1 MRTASH
7 GTDVNELLQDARQ
20 TQIPDATTAV
30 SPNRAPSSLGDTAS
44 LASFDHQAIPPR
56 EHIHTFFN
64 RRQQARGMLLR
75 ESISP
80 PRRFHP
86 ASPSEEIVTATLANC
101 VHGDGISPP
110 SGYHPAMPSKEI
122 VAAIL
127 ANRAQV
133 HSSPRPS
140 ILWRRCITLQ
150 FWTLGIPTV
159 EFAHASLNQIEVNAS
174 AGPSFFGDLT

>member
-1 MRTASH
+1 MREITTRTASH
-7 GTDVNELLQDARQ
+7 GTDVNELPQGARQ
-20 TQIPDATTAV
+20 TQIPEATTAV
-30 SPNRAPSSLGDTAS
+30 SPNRAP
-44 LASFDHQAIPPR
+44 SFDHQAIPPR

-64 RRQQARGMLLR
+64 RRRQARGMLLR
-75 ESISP
+75 DSISH

-86 ASPSEEIVTATLANC
+86 ASPSNEIVTAALANC

-110 SGYHPAMPSKEI
+110 SVGYLPMPPKES

-159 EFAHASLNQIEVNAS
+159 EFAHASLNQIEFNAS
-174 AGPSFFGDLT
+174 AGPSFFFRHLT